1 VNLETVLRT
10 YQGSDGEATKALY
23 ARLDE
28 FGPAGVVALNL
39 LRAQKASERAKLYRG
54 GVRGKGSYRG
64 MAYERKQWAMDN
76 LCAVLGQHGAALDI
90 AWGWGLDAKAV
101 GYEHVLYVEL
111 PTGQASFHTA
121 CRGQGPD
128 HGKDWDGIKGQS
140 ADRIIRWA
148 ARLLDARD
156 AHPVALPG
164 QLDLFVFP
172 AASVAGGGSGAQTPE
187 TARQHLA

>member
-140 ADRIIRWA
+140 ADRIIP
-148 ARLLDARD
+148 
-156 AHPVALPG
+156 AHCRGVRSS
-164 QLDLFVFP
+164 
-172 AASVAGGGSGAQTPE
+172 SVKAPRSMPSF
-187 TARQHLA
+187 